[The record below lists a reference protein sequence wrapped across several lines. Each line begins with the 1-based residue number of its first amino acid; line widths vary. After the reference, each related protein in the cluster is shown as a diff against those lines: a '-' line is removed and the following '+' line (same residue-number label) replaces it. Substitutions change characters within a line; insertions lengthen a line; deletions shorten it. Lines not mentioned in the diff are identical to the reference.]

1 MTSSRRTPTDA
12 EALAAVLAERA
23 AEEEAARLGEEPGG
37 GPGGGEPG
45 EEELLDY
52 LEGRLAPEAEAAL
65 QRRLVA
71 IPGAARKL
79 LDLEDLLQ
87 ARARSSSGAGA
98 GAETGTGAEAGSR
111 SGEGPVDF
119 AVRAGWR
126 DLQGWLPGREGAWR
140 RWPPLLSAVAAAL
153 ALAVVGLGAW
163 VWQLESE
170 REPGF
175 LVANVESLELGGAGR
190 SGEGEAVE
198 LEPGDFLRLVLLP
211 EERCPEYRAEVT
223 GPLAGASPGE
233 PEAPTRAFSGLERDE
248 YDLVTPLLLDPEP
261 GRYTVR
267 LLGCEPEREISL
279 HGFEIV
285 RPGDVTP
292 R

>member
-1 MTSSRRTPTDA
+1 MPTDA
-12 EALAAVLAERA
+12 EALAAALAER

-37 GPGGGEPG
+37 GAGGGEPG

-71 IPGAARKL
+71 SPEAARKL

-87 ARARSSSGAGA
+87 ARAQSSSGAETGA

-126 DLQGWLPGREGAWR
+126 DLQGRLPGREGAWR
-140 RWPPLLSAVAAAL
+140 RWPPLLSAVAATL

-163 VWQLESE
+163 VWELESE
-170 REPGF
+170 REPSF
-175 LVANVESLELGGAGR
+175 LVASVESLELGAASR
-190 SGEGEAVE
+190 SGQGEAVE
-198 LEPGDFLRLVLLP
+198 LEPGGFLRLVLLP

-233 PEAPTRAFSGLERDE
+233 PEARTRALSGLERDE
-248 YDLVTPLLLDPEP
+248 LGLVTPLLLDPEP

-267 LLGCEPEREISL
+267 LLGCEPEREISR

-285 RPGDVTP
+285 RPGDAILE
-292 R
+292 

>member
-1 MTSSRRTPTDA
+1 MPTDA
-12 EALAAVLAERA
+12 EALAAALAER

-37 GPGGGEPG
+37 GGPA

-52 LEGRLAPEAEAAL
+52 LDGRLAPEAEAAL

-71 IPGAARKL
+71 SPEAARKL
-79 LDLEDLLQ
+79 LDLEELLQ
-87 ARARSSSGAGA
+87 AQAEARSGAQG
-98 GAETGTGAEAGSR
+98 GTGGEAGSR
-111 SGEGPVDF
+111 SGEGPADF

-126 DLQGWLPGREGAWR
+126 DLQGRLPGREGAWR
-140 RWPPLLSAVAAAL
+140 RWPPLLSAVAATL

-163 VWQLESE
+163 VWELESE
-170 REPGF
+170 REPSF
-175 LVANVESLELGGAGR
+175 LVASVESLELGAASR
-190 SGEGEAVE
+190 SGQGEAVE
-198 LEPGDFLRLVLLP
+198 LEPGGFLRLVLLP

-233 PEAPTRAFSGLERDE
+233 GEARSRALSGLERDE
-248 YDLVTPLLLDPEP
+248 FGLVTPLLLDPEP

-267 LLGCEPEREISL
+267 LLGCEPEREISR

-285 RPGDVTP
+285 RPGDAILE
-292 R
+292 

>member
-12 EALAAVLAERA
+12 EALATVLAERA

-37 GPGGGEPG
+37 GAGGGEPG
-45 EEELLDY
+45 EEKLLDY
-52 LEGRLAPEAEAAL
+52 LEGRLPPEAEAAL

-71 IPGAARKL
+71 SPEAARKL

-98 GAETGTGAEAGSR
+98 GTGTGGEAGSR
-111 SGEGPVDF
+111 SGEGPADF

-126 DLQGWLPGREGAWR
+126 DLQGRLPGREGAWR

-170 REPGF
+170 REPSF
-175 LVANVESLELGGAGR
+175 LVATVESLELGAASR

-198 LEPGDFLRLVLLP
+198 LEPGGFLRLVLLP

-233 PEAPTRAFSGLERDE
+233 AEARTHALSGLERDE
-248 YDLVTPLLLDPEP
+248 LGLVTPLLLDPAP
-261 GRYTVR
+261 GRYTVL
-267 LLGCEPEREISL
+267 LLGCEPEREISR

-285 RPGDVTP
+285 RPGDAILE
-292 R
+292 